1 MYLPGTWYGDRYE
14 FRDGAP
20 TADGVLLLGELAM
33 MPYDAMDFASEAGS
47 LQGLSTT
54 DRWWLPCGGE
64 ACVVG
69 CVVWEVWAQQA
80 TNQWHQSM
88 F

>member
-1 MYLPGTWYGDRYE
+1 MRSLVLCTWYGDKYE

-33 MPYDAMDFASEAGS
+33 VQYDATAFASEAGS

-54 DRWWLPCGGE
+54 DRWQLPRGRE

-69 CVVWEVWAQQA
+69 CVVWGQQA
-80 TNQWHQSM
+80 TNQCHQSM